1 MIIKGSSR
9 TGKGLGA
16 YLMHDKNDRAELL
29 GIRGYIPRDLAETL
43 DDWRSDSLGT
53 NCAKPLYH
61 AQLNPD
67 RALSRDEWAQAL
79 SIYEKEMGFTEQPR
93 AVVMHRYKGRE
104 HLHVVYS
111 RIDANGQA
119 ISDSWN
125 YLRHE
130 KAAREIEQALGLAIT
145 HGALYRR
152 EGPRPERTPDHAA
165 HQQGDRLNTDPKA
178 IAADGGAFVAAL
190 DAAGT
195 SRKRRRS
202 GNTRA
207 KPTASPWRLAAS
219 FERGLLGVTV
229 EQSGDAIH
237 ETSGGFG
244 CINRAFSEERRVF
257 AFIVIGN
264 GFEVVGLREKN
275 PKLGTKAGIVLRQTQ
290 KLRLNALVGF

>member
-61 AQLNPD
+61 AQLNTD

-178 IAADGGAFVAAL
+178 IKAEVAALYQSAADGGAFVAAL
-190 DAAGT
+190 DAAGY
-195 SRKRRRS
+195 SLAQGDKRVHVIVDQAGGVHS
-202 GNTRA
+202 
-207 KPTASPWRLAAS
+207 LA
-219 FERGLLGVTV
+219 R
-229 EQSGDAIH
+229 
-237 ETSGGFG
+237 
-244 CINRAFSEERRVF
+244 
-257 AFIVIGN
+257 
-264 GFEVVGLREKN
+264 VVGAKAAALRERLTDYPLEDLPTVAEVRATRQAEQKTE
-275 PKLGTKAGIVLRQTQ
+275 KGTLYVVPT
-290 KLRLNALVGF
+290 

>member
-1 MIIKGSSR
+1 MIIKGSSH

-16 YLMHDKNDRAELL
+16 YLTDAKNERADVWA
-29 GIRGYIPRDLAETL
+29 IRGDLERDLAETL

-53 NCAKPLYH
+53 NCTKPLYH

-67 RALSRDEWAQAL
+67 RVLSPDEWAQAL
-79 SIYEKEMGFTEQPR
+79 AIYEKEMGFTEQPR

-130 KAAREIEQALGLAIT
+130 KAAREIEQALGMATT

-152 EGPRPERTPDHAA
+152 EGPRPERTPDHAT

-178 IAADGGAFVAAL
+178 IKAEVAALYQSAADGRAFVAAL
-190 DAAGT
+190 DAAGY
-195 SRKRRRS
+195 SLAQGDKRAHVIVDQAGGVHS
-202 GNTRA
+202 
-207 KPTASPWRLAAS
+207 
-219 FERGLLGVTV
+219 LG
-229 EQSGDAIH
+229 
-237 ETSGGFG
+237 
-244 CINRAFSEERRVF
+244 R
-257 AFIVIGN
+257 
-264 GFEVVGLREKN
+264 VVGETR
-275 PKLGTKAGIVLRQTQ
+275 RQW
-290 KLRLNALVGF
+290 GE